1 MMGAELALASGVLE
15 LAAPTVVRLDPAISG
30 FGVSVGI
37 GVPEVVA
44 AVAVVS
50 GMGDLRFWPAAA
62 CIGACGWVC
71 GVAEVDA
78 PTFCSMRQGSGL
90 KRRAGVKEGQL
101 FEF

>member
-1 MMGAELALASGVLE
+1 MLE
-15 LAAPTVVRLDPAISG
+15 LAAPTAVRVDPAISG

-37 GVPEVVA
+37 GVPEVVVAVA
-44 AVAVVS
+44 AAVVS

-78 PTFCSMRQGSGL
+78 PAFCSMRAR
-90 KRRAGVKEGQL
+90 KRFKKTGESERRSV
-101 FEF
+101 F